1 MPEMGDERQI
11 APAAERNKGPILD
24 VLRRALPH
32 AGLVLPHG
40 GLVLEIAS
48 GTGQHVAH
56 FAAHLPGL
64 IWQPSDPNT
73 ACHASINAWVRDA
86 GLANVRPALALDVTQ
101 EPWPVDRADAIVC
114 INMIHISPWA
124 ATQALMQGAE
134 RLLPPGGVLC
144 LYGPYKRGGQ
154 HTAPS
159 NAEFDAS
166 LQARN
171 PAWGVR
177 NLEDVL
183 DLAARHGLDL
193 VEVVEMPA
201 NNLSVI
207 LRRR

>member
-1 MPEMGDERQI
+1 MGDERQI

>member
-1 MPEMGDERQI
+1 MPETEDERQI

-86 GLANVRPALALDVTQ
+86 DLANVRPALALDVTH

-124 ATQALMQGAE
+124 ATEALMQGAE

-171 PAWGVR
+171 
-177 NLEDVL
+177 LEDVL

-207 LRRR
+207 LWRR